1 MSIVFSCTLEDKK
14 GKVHLFHL
22 PRSESLNYFEKTKN
36 NQLNL

>member
-22 PRSESLNYFEKTKN
+22 PRSAGLNYFEKTKN